1 MNQPFTLNQDLLG
14 RLYERY
20 CEGLSS
26 VDFHASYRREPGEPL
41 EPLDPSQFQTFI
53 ETAYW
58 ASLQQE
64 ESRFHDFSLILM
76 PREKMRK
83 QYGHYVFKQPVPFN
97 VTNVAKLAPALD
109 PQANS
114 VGVWINES
122 GQLAMWGFVPTDD
135 TGLTAETLDPGQ
147 LLISFKEIGLEHFTL
162 LLSGTRGEFVRRSE
176 FLSWLV
182 PESKTERQMDVW
194 RKHEAEVMRAV
205 DYRNITTF
213 MRSHRHGGTLLV
225 VKEDSDWGLSL
236 APSITFA
243 AKEAYDKVSIDV
255 SLRDRTIKQ
264 EEDREVIYTESP
276 RFKLAIESGKKS
288 LETIGRLTAIDGA
301 AVMSYELNV
310 LAFGA
315 KIKPKG
321 QGKPQRVLILEPFE
335 DSSPKEIDL
344 AVLGGMRH
352 QSAAQ
357 FVFDQQDALAFV
369 ASQDGRLSAMRWDA
383 ERKLVTIIRPAEFA
397 LL

>member
-1 MNQPFTLNQDLLG
+1 
-14 RLYERY
+14 
-20 CEGLSS
+20 
-26 VDFHASYRREPGEPL
+26 
-41 EPLDPSQFQTFI
+41 
-53 ETAYW
+53 
-58 ASLQQE
+58 
-64 ESRFHDFSLILM
+64 
-76 PREKMRK
+76 MRK

-109 PQANS
+109 PQANF

-122 GQLAMWGFVPTDD
+122 GQLAMWGFVPADD

-147 LLISFKEIGLEHFTL
+147 LLISFKEIGIEHFTL

-194 RKHEAEVMRAV
+194 KKHEAEVMRAL

-213 MRSHRHGGTLLV
+213 MRSHRHGGTLLI
-225 VKEDSDWGLSL
+225 VKEASDWWSSL
-236 APSITFA
+236 TPSTTFA

-321 QGKPQRVLILEPFE
+321 RGKPQRVLILEPFE
-335 DSSPKEIDL
+335 DSTPREIDL
-344 AVLGGMRH
+344 AMLGGMRH